1 MQRSLTDK
9 YIATDFDFWVR
20 YGSWSWC
27 SGCQSYFFN
36 DKFFKEKVCRELE
49 PALVADDPVEH
60 QPGSVGVSSRWWYL
74 AGMYRPVHFCGRC
87 TPPEGTSAGEALI
100 ASMRSRAED
109 HASGGPI
116 AKTGELYT
124 IPYMRREGAPFMA
137 VSKECRTWPMY
148 LHGVYQIV
156 DAGESML
163 ALSEDER
170 RALAII
176 VLRTNCQQE
185 RYGAA
190 HHSNWKKVGL
200 SRAYYKEH
208 ALTEESMP
216 TPKARA
222 AFVWLQA
229 KNPFYN
235 VLWLFNLWKYF
246 SWIRIFFNWSLFMV
260 AAWKCFQ
267 VNWSVAF
274 LLC

>member
-1 MQRSLTDK
+1 MK
-9 YIATDFDFWVR
+9 

-36 DKFFKEKVCRELE
+36 DKFFKEKVCCE
-49 PALVADDPVEH
+49 PDPASVPDDPVEH
-60 QPGSVGVSSRWWYL
+60 QLGSVGVSSRWWYL
-74 AGMYRPVHFCGRC
+74 AGMYRPVQFCGRC

-100 ASMRSRAED
+100 ASMRSRTEE
-109 HASGGPI
+109 HGSGGPI
-116 AKTGELYT
+116 ARTGELYT

-148 LHGVYQIV
+148 LHGVYQVV

-216 TPKARA
+216 TPRAKA

-235 VLWLFNLWKYF
+235 VYWLPNLWKYF
-246 SWIRIFFNWSLFMV
+246 FIVSSVSL
-260 AAWKCFQ
+260 
-267 VNWSVAF
+267 SVA
-274 LLC
+274 